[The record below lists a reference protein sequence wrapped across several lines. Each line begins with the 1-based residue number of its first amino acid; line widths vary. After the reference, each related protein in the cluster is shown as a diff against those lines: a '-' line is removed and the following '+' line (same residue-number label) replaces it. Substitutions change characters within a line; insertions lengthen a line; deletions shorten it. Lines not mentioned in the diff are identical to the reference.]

1 MKVIFSLLL
10 ICVASL
16 KAASIHVFKKQGD
29 NSAPTL
35 LLMGGIQGDEP
46 GGFNT
51 TNIFLMHYKILSG
64 NVWVVPVL
72 NRYSMLRNH
81 RGVYGDL
88 NRKFAYIS
96 RHDPEYALIQ
106 SIKAA
111 IMNSEVNVILHL
123 HDGSGFYRPSYQSLL
138 LNPKRWGNSFIID
151 QEELPHVKFGHLGRI
166 SRNTTHHINQFL
178 LKSLHRHYIRNTHT
192 ARGDKEMEKALTYFA
207 IRHKKPAFAHE
218 ASKELPLNER
228 VYYHLLAIEG
238 LMQQLGITYTKD
250 FTLKP
255 ADLYRLINDKTLT
268 LTLNQNILLPLYGLR
283 PRLKFF
289 PFPKHVAIDKN
300 SLDSQSYILG
310 LLPHKNKIWLKY
322 GNKLMTRLTPLY
334 LNFDHSL
341 RNIQIEV
348 DGQIKT
354 ATPASILEVKE
365 AFKVLPKEGYRVN
378 VIGFSLNDGKK
389 LPNEVGVS
397 IAYKDLEKKFSIDR
411 QGKIYRIEIYKNN
424 AFSGMVLVRFI

>member
-1 MKVIFSLLL
+1 
-10 ICVASL
+10 
-16 KAASIHVFKKQGD
+16 
-29 NSAPTL
+29 
-35 LLMGGIQGDEP
+35 
-46 GGFNT
+46 
-51 TNIFLMHYKILSG
+51 
-64 NVWVVPVL
+64 
-72 NRYSMLRNH
+72 
-81 RGVYGDL
+81 
-88 NRKFAYIS
+88 
-96 RHDPEYALIQ
+96 
-106 SIKAA
+106 
-111 IMNSEVNVILHL
+111 
-123 HDGSGFYRPSYQSLL
+123 
-138 LNPKRWGNSFIID
+138 
-151 QEELPHVKFGHLGRI
+151 
-166 SRNTTHHINQFL
+166 
-178 LKSLHRHYIRNTHT
+178 
-192 ARGDKEMEKALTYFA
+192 
-207 IRHKKPAFAHE
+207 
-218 ASKELPLNER
+218 
-228 VYYHLLAIEG
+228 
-238 LMQQLGITYTKD
+238 
-250 FTLKP
+250 
-255 ADLYRLINDKTLT
+255 
-268 LTLNQNILLPLYGLR
+268 LYGLR